1 MKFKINPRGMAAK
14 LTAFVLCSMAIVG
27 IIASTVIAVI
37 TSNFSGTS
45 SFEATLKKNIAGN
58 YCSQMIYEYVHGD
71 KSAMENMADN
81 TNMRLAAVSS
91 DKAEVDGVDTAS
103 EQGKLYGNV
112 STLGKYDYVF
122 RISADDLSGNSPSSL
137 IEAITFNDRT
147 KLDVGDLRNNMRIE
161 RIVYST
167 QTKLFYVFFSDGNS
181 YIIPKVRIYMTDE
194 NGNDFSA
201 LYEITE
207 ITDGEQTSYAYQN
220 VFSGDLLDSSAID
233 SWYNV
238 TCYDMAENSESYYFE
253 AAYDSYV
260 PVNS

>member
-14 LTAFVLCSMAIVG
+14 LTAFVLCSVAIVG

-137 IEAITFNDRT
+137 IDAVIYNALDLHGIAQITHI
-147 KLDVGDLRNNMRIE
+147 KLCSV
-161 RIVYST
+161 IVY
-167 QTKLFYVFFSDGNS
+167 D
-181 YIIPKVRIYMTDE
+181 
-194 NGNDFSA
+194 SA
-201 LYEITE
+201 
-207 ITDGEQTSYAYQN
+207 Q
-220 VFSGDLLDSSAID
+220 
-233 SWYNV
+233 W
-238 TCYDMAENSESYYFE
+238 
-253 AAYDSYV
+253 
-260 PVNS
+260 